1 MTSLVLYTAIAII
14 GYQIGKYM
22 RGRVAVRMSLLQTAV
37 VGVLVFLMGSR
48 IGASEEIIASL
59 GTIGVQAMIYTL
71 IIMAAAVV
79 GFGITRRLLG
89 FDRYG
94 RRKGAAVEQ
103 AAFAESQ
110 KPQTDIAW
118 PDAPANQGGP
128 DTPAG
133 GNHMTILIIS
143 LVVLGL
149 LAGHFI
155 LPVAFIEKT
164 GLLLTICLCLLLV
177 VIGIDLG
184 LEGTIVQNFR
194 DAGWRVLIFPAAS
207 ILSMMVGAVAAAF
220 VLSISVQDSLCIGAG
235 FGWYTLAPAMLATY
249 SAQASAL
256 SFLHNVL
263 RELLGVVLIPLVASK
278 VGYFES
284 FSLPGSP
291 SMDVCLPIVEQAT
304 SSTIAVYSFINGAVL
319 SASVLV
325 LVSLFMSL

>member
-1 MTSLVLYTAIAII
+1 M
-14 GYQIGKYM
+14 
-22 RGRVAVRMSLLQTAV
+22 
-37 VGVLVFLMGSR
+37 
-48 IGASEEIIASL
+48 
-59 GTIGVQAMIYTL
+59 
-71 IIMAAAVV
+71 
-79 GFGITRRLLG
+79 
-89 FDRYG
+89 
-94 RRKGAAVEQ
+94 
-103 AAFAESQ
+103 
-110 KPQTDIAW
+110 PH
-118 PDAPANQGGP
+118 
-128 DTPAG
+128 AG

-155 LPVAFIEKT
+155 LPAAFIEKT

-207 ILSMMVGAVAAAF
+207 VLSMMVGAVAVAF

-278 VGYFES
+278 VGYFEC

-291 SMDVCLPIVEQAT
+291 SMDVCLPIVEQST

-319 SASVLV
+319 SASVPV